1 MKKFNIALLLFA
13 GISIPSMAQIKKNYV
28 INGSFKNRTLVPSK
42 VYLHFDTFSELSTD
56 SSLVKNG
63 KYSFK
68 GSVDASIIAS
78 LSVNAKKDP
87 KNTKDD
93 LNLMLDNGELNVV
106 SDSLLSTSSVTGT
119 GTKANDEFH
128 EVTSFSTKESAE
140 IKKIMES
147 EAYQSDEELKNSVQ
161 KRSANLLGNT
171 LSNMI
176 VYVRKNP
183 TSQVAPYFTY
193 ALIASGFV
201 MPAMMDTLNQAFPSN
216 LRGSVL
222 GKAIDQVFAKRKD
235 AEVQAAAKRKALDD
249 LIPLGSKA
257 VEFTQNDVNDKPVSL
272 SAYQGKYVLIDFWAS
287 WCGPCR
293 LENPNVVKAF
303 NTYKDKGFTV
313 LGVSLDVAS
322 QKSKW
327 LEAIQ
332 KDGLAWTQ
340 VSDLK
345 SPNAVAKLYG
355 VESIPQN
362 FLVDPN
368 GIVVAKNLRGDELD
382 KKLASIFKK

>member
-1 MKKFNIALLLFA
+1 MKKFNMALLLLA
-13 GISIPSMAQIKKNYV
+13 GISIQSIAQIKKNYV
-28 INGSFKNRTLVPSK
+28 INGSFKNRTAIPSK
-42 VYLHFDTFSELSTD
+42 VYLHFDTFKELATD
-56 SSLVKNG
+56 SALVKNG
-63 KYSFK
+63 KYTFK
-68 GSVDASIIAS
+68 GSVDASFVVS

-93 LNLMLDNGELNVV
+93 LNLMLGNGVLNVV
-106 SDSLLSTSSVTGT
+106 SDSLLSTSAVTGT

-128 EVTSFSTKESAE
+128 EVTAFSIRESAE

-147 EAYQSDEELKNSVQ
+147 EAYQSDEELKKSVQ
-161 KRSANLLGNT
+161 KRSTSLLGNA

-183 TSQVAPYFTY
+183 NSEAAPYFTY

-201 MPAMMDTLNQAFPSN
+201 RPEMMDTLNQTFPAN
-216 LRGSVL
+216 LRSSVL
-222 GKAIDQVFAKRKD
+222 GKAIDQVFASRKE

-249 LIPLGSKA
+249 LIPIGSKA
-257 VEFTQNDVNDKPVSL
+257 IEFTQNDVNDQPVNL
-272 SAYQGKYVLIDFWAS
+272 SAYKGKYVLIDFWAS

-368 GIVVAKNLRGDELD
+368 GVVVAKNLRGDELD
-382 KKLASIFKK
+382 KKLAAIFK

>member
-1 MKKFNIALLLFA
+1 MKTFNITMLLLA
-13 GISIPSMAQIKKNYV
+13 GISVHSIAQIKKNYT
-28 INGSFKNRTLVPSK
+28 INGSFKNRTVVPSK
-42 VYLHFDTFSELSTD
+42 VYLHFDTFNELSTD
-56 SSLVKNG
+56 SAVVKNG
-63 KYSFK
+63 KYNFN
-68 GSVDASIIAS
+68 GSVDAAIVAI

-93 LNLMLDNGELNVV
+93 LNLMLDNGVLNVV
-106 SDSLLSTSSVTGT
+106 SDSLLSGSSVTGT

-128 EVTSFSTKESAE
+128 EVTSFSSRESAE

-147 EAYQSDEELKNSVQ
+147 EAYQSDEELKKSVQ
-161 KRSANLLGNT
+161 KRSSSLLGNT

-183 TSQVAPYFTY
+183 NSEAAPYFTY

-201 MPAMMDTLNQAFPSN
+201 RPEMMDTLNRAFPAN

-222 GKAIDQVFAKRKD
+222 GKAIDQVFAKRKE

-249 LIPLGSKA
+249 LVPLGSKA
-257 VEFTQNDVNDKPVSL
+257 IEFTQNDVNDQPVSL
-272 SAYQGKYVLIDFWAS
+272 AAYKGKYVLIDFWAS

-303 NTYKDKGFTV
+303 NAYKDKGFTV

-368 GIVVAKNLRGDELD
+368 GVVVAKNLRGDELD
-382 KKLASIFKK
+382 KKLAAIFK

>member
-1 MKKFNIALLLFA
+1 MKKFNMALLLLA
-13 GISIPSMAQIKKNYV
+13 GISIQSIAQIKKNYV
-28 INGSFKNRTLVPSK
+28 INGSFKNRTAIPSK
-42 VYLHFDTFSELSTD
+42 VYLHFDTFSDKTTD
-56 SSLVKNG
+56 SVLVKNG

-93 LNLMLDNGELNVV
+93 LNLMLDNGVLNVL
-106 SDSLLSTSSVTGT
+106 SDSLLSTSTVTGT

-128 EVTSFSTKESAE
+128 EVTGFSTRESAE

-147 EAYQSDEELKNSVQ
+147 EAYKTDEELKKSVQ
-161 KRSANLLGNT
+161 KRSTNLLGNS

-183 TSQVAPYFTY
+183 RSEVAPYFTY

-201 MPAMMDTLNQAFPSN
+201 MPAMMDTLNQAFPAN
-216 LRGSVL
+216 LRSSVL
-222 GKAIDQVFAKRKD
+222 GKAIDKVFATRKE

-249 LIPLGSKA
+249 LIPIGSKA
-257 VEFTQNDVNDKPVSL
+257 IEFTQNDVNDQPVNL
-272 SAYQGKYVLIDFWAS
+272 SAYKGKYVLIDFWAS

-368 GIVVAKNLRGDELD
+368 GVVVAKNLRGDELD
-382 KKLASIFKK
+382 KKLAAIFK